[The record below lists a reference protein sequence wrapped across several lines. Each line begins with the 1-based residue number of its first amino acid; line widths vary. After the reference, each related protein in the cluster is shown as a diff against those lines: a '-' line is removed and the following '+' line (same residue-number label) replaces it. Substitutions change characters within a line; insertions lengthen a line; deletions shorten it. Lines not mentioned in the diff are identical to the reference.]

1 MDFKW
6 KIKFIWSTIQVGK
19 NNTDQRSFVV
29 EEVGKEYPS
38 SIAID
43 MRKEKCMELNS
54 YEVGDEVELS
64 LNSTAREYN
73 GKYFNSISA
82 WKIKNLSKVKQDKK
96 EMKEAEEKD
105 DLPF

>member
-1 MDFKW
+1 MKFNW
-6 KIKFIWSTIQVGK
+6 KITFIWSTIQVGK
-19 NNTDQRSFVV
+19 NNTDQRAFVV

-38 SIAID
+38 SIAVD

-54 YEVGDEVELS
+54 YKVGDEVELS

-82 WKIKNLSKVKQDKK
+82 WKIKKTSESK
-96 EMKEAEEKD
+96 EKTD
-105 DLPF
+105 DDWDERF